1 MNGSTTLG
9 TATLDGSAT
18 ATFATTALSV
28 GTDSITAV
36 YSGDPNFTASTSA
49 VLPQVVNQ
57 ASSSTTET
65 ADVNPSVFGQSVTL
79 IASVEAVKPGAG
91 VPSGTVTFMYGTT
104 NLGNGTLDDTGTAT
118 LVTSALPVGG
128 GLDDSNLRR

>member
-1 MNGSTTLG
+1 MAL
-9 TATLDGSAT
+9 AT

-79 IASVEAVKPGAG
+79 IASVEAVKP
-91 VPSGTVTFMYGTT
+91 VPAYPAAPSRSCMAPPIWVTVRWTIRERPH
-104 NLGNGTLDDTGTAT
+104 
-118 LVTSALPVGG
+118 S
-128 GLDDSNLRR
+128 